1 MKAIRTLITLTSCA
15 VLTLGGAAACG
26 GDDDSTGDGDGDT
39 VGDGDGDVTGDGD
52 GDVTGDGDGDVT
64 GDGDGDVTGDGD
76 GDVTGDGDGDVTG
89 DGDGDT
95 GGTGGEAACLT
106 ILEAAAATE
115 DLSSLVAAVQ
125 AAGIADSLMGEDLTV
140 FAPTND
146 AFSDLLDALGL
157 EFGDLTADNLI
168 PILTYHVA
176 DSVVDSTTALAVAG
190 SDENTFGTIGG
201 TITLDVEDDSLVI
214 DTDEAAATVVTADI
228 QACNGVV
235 HIIDQV
241 LLPSITDIVVSQER
255 FSGLETL
262 IGLSE
267 TDPTNVAVALD
278 GASADG
284 AWTLFAPD
292 NDAVQA
298 LIDADLGLTS
308 ANVTTALLYHAYS
321 SEAAVG
327 AATALSL
334 DTVASGTPIATAGG
348 EPLDVVGGEGVTLID
363 GTDAEVSVIV
373 TDIYAANGII
383 HVIDGVLIPPSLD

>member
-1 MKAIRTLITLTSCA
+1 MKAIRTIMTLTSCA
-15 VLTLGGAAACG
+15 FLALATTAACG

-52 GDVTGDGDGDVT
+52 GDVVGDGDGDGDVVGD
-64 GDGDGDVTGDGD
+64 GDGDGDVVGDGD
-76 GDVTGDGDGDVTG
+76 GDVVGDGDG

-95 GGTGGEAACLT
+95 GGVGGGESCLT
-106 ILEAAAATE
+106 ILETAAATE

-125 AAGIADSLMGEDLTV
+125 AAGIADSLTGNNLTV
-140 FAPTND
+140 FAPTNA
-146 AFSDLLDALGL
+146 AFAELLDALDL

-176 DSVVDSTTALAVAG
+176 ASEVDSATALTVAG
-190 SDENTFGTIGG
+190 SEENTFTTLGG
-201 TITLDVEDDSLVI
+201 TITLDIEDDSLVI
-214 DTDEAAATVVTADI
+214 DTAEAGATVVMPDVE
-228 QACNGVV
+228 ACNGVV
-235 HIIDQV
+235 HVIDKV

-267 TDPTNVAVALD
+267 TDPTNVAAALD
-278 GASADG
+278 GPSADG

-298 LIDADLGLTS
+298 LVDANLGLS
-308 ANVTTALLYHAYS
+308 GANVTTALLYHAYS
-321 SEAAVG
+321 SETAVD
-327 AATALSL
+327 AATALTL
-334 DTVASGTPIATAGG
+334 DTVESGTPITTAGG
-348 EPLDVVGGEGVTLID
+348 EELDVVGGEGVTLID
-363 GTDAEVSVIV
+363 GLDSEISVTV
-373 TDIYAANGII
+373 TDIYASNGII